1 MTCVPINCKLYCKIL
16 QTRMNIE
23 MYIQS
28 IVLKKI
34 FETIFFDRRRGV
46 ESKRNTEESLK
57 SSEMEVIEIFEV
69 HEGPIRPLRMCVPRK
84 IGLKFLKKPNPISE
98 GVVTIDK
105 PIVHIN
111 KEFN

>member
-1 MTCVPINCKLYCKIL
+1 
-16 QTRMNIE
+16 MNIE

-46 ESKRNTEESLK
+46 ESKRNAEESLK